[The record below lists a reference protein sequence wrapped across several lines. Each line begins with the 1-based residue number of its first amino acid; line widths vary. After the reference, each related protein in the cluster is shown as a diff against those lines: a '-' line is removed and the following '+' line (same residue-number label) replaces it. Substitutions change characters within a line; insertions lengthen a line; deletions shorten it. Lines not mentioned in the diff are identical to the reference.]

1 MGGEED
7 QHRRRRIIRGR
18 IRILP
23 TVLAVVLGTL
33 LGAGIFV
40 LNYAEGLAYLSSDP
54 AACANCHIMQ
64 PQYDG
69 WQKSPHH
76 AVATCNDCHTPH
88 SLVAKYLAKA
98 RNGWNHSRA
107 FTLQNFEEPIRIKE
121 ANAEIL
127 NENCREC
134 HEETVSEISG
144 HYGDDSEMAPCVFC
158 HRSVGHGPTR

>member
-1 MGGEED
+1 MGGEEG
-7 QHRRRRIIRGR
+7 QHRGPRLIRGR
-18 IRILP
+18 MRALP
-23 TVLAVVLGTL
+23 LVLSVVFGTL
-33 LGAGIFV
+33 LGAGVFV
-40 LNYAEGLAYLSSDP
+40 LNYAEGLAYLSNDP
-54 AACANCHIMQ
+54 AACVNCHIMQ

-69 WQKSPHH
+69 WEKSPHH

-98 RNGWNHSRA
+98 RNGWNHSKA

-127 NENCREC
+127 NDNCREC

-144 HYGDDSEMAPCVFC
+144 HYGDDAEMAPCVFC